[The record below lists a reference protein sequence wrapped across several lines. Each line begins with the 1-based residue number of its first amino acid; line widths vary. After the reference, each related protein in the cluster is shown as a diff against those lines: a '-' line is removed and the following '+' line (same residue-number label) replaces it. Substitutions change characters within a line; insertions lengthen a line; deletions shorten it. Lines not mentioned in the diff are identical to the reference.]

1 MRRTR
6 WTDLKQGMP
15 VDAQARVDDRVRATI
30 AAMPLA
36 DIRRAL
42 GITQTDVAAASDVAQ
57 GTISRFER
65 ASDMHVSTLARFVE
79 AMGGRLVLKAVFPDG
94 REFDI
99 EASGAA

>member
-1 MRRTR
+1 MKRTN
-6 WTDLKQGMP
+6 WHDLKRSMP
-15 VDAQARVDDRVRATI
+15 DESQARVDQRVSETI

-42 GITQTDVAAASDVAQ
+42 GITQVDIAEASDVAQ

-79 AMGGRLVLKAVFPDG
+79 AMGGRLVMKAVFADG
-94 REFDI
+94 REFEI
-99 EASGAA
+99 EAGGG